1 MTRRILLTAAVAPPR
16 GRRARRGRPPP
27 SVAFKL
33 KVGRG
38 AGVPAVEATAVWVPN
53 TKDGTVSRVDPRT
66 RKVVKTIKL
75 GAPPRFTGYLDAAV
89 SAGGSVWLAR
99 DIGDE
104 VDRIDPKTNRLAAR
118 IHVESRPGGLAAGG
132 GYVWAFHFLGPYVTR
147 LDQTTGAKKVF
158 TVQGAAGTGIA
169 YAGDAVWLLTANPST
184 VIKLDPETG
193 AVLAK
198 VPVTP
203 SAPPKH
209 GIVETWWVAA
219 GGDSLWVVN
228 ANWDRVTRVDVATAK
243 VVASIPV
250 PVQIP
255 FGVAWYRGA
264 AWVAGA
270 GKVVRIDPATNKPS
284 GTVTLSS
291 RSQPVFTQVAAGPA
305 GLWATDY
312 DEGDALPPPRPVVSA
327 RERARPRPPP
337 PDRRLPRGRPRR
349 PLTRAVL
356 LREARVVREA
366 ASDERGIRVHRRR
379 RRSRGDDRREP
390 GGVRPPPDRAADDAR
405 RLRAR
410 PLDRAL
416 RPPPRRRRS

>member
-1 MTRRILLTAAVAPPR
+1 MTRRILLSAAAALLA
-16 GRRARRGRPPP
+16 GAGLAGAAPP

-53 TKDGTVSRVDPRT
+53 TKDGSVSRVDPRT
-66 RKVVKTIKL
+66 RKVVKTIKI
-75 GAPPRFTGYLDAAV
+75 GTPPRFTGYLDAAV
-89 SAGGSVWLAR
+89 SAGGSVWVAR
-99 DIGDE
+99 DGGDE
-104 VDRIDPKTNRLAAR
+104 VDRLDPKANRLVAR
-118 IHVESRPGGLAAGG
+118 IHVDSRPGGLAAGG
-132 GYVWAFHFLGPYVTR
+132 GYIWAFHFLGPYVTR
-147 LDQTTGAKKVF
+147 LDQTTEAKKVF

-169 YAGDAVWLLTANPST
+169 YAGEAVRLLTANPST
-184 VIKLDPETG
+184 LIKLDPETG
-193 AVLAK
+193 AVLAE

-203 SAPPKH
+203 KSPPKH

-228 ANWDRVTRVDVATAK
+228 ANWDRVTRVDVATAT

-270 GKVVRIDPATNKPS
+270 GKIVRIDPAPDKAAGP
-284 GTVTLSS
+284 VTLSA

-312 DEGDALPPPRPVVSA
+312 DEGMLY
-327 RERARPRPPP
+327 
-337 PDRRLPRGRPRR
+337 
-349 PLTRAVL
+349 
-356 LREARVVREA
+356 
-366 ASDERGIRVHRRR
+366 
-379 RRSRGDDRREP
+379 
-390 GGVRPPPDRAADDAR
+390 
-405 RLRAR
+405 RLRI
-410 PLDRAL
+410 P
-416 RPPPRRRRS
+416 

>member
-1 MTRRILLTAAVAPPR
+1 VTSRALLIVAVATLVSA
-16 GRRARRGRPPP
+16 GLAGAAPP

-38 AGVPAVEATAVWVPN
+38 AGVPAVESTAVWVPN
-53 TKDGTVSRVDPRT
+53 TKDGTVSRVDPHT

-75 GAPPRFTGYLDAAV
+75 GAPPRFTGYLDSAV

-104 VDRIDPKTNRLAAR
+104 VDRIDPKVNRLAAR
-118 IHVESRPGGLAAGG
+118 IHVDSRPGGLAAGG

-147 LDQTTGAKKVF
+147 LDETTGTKKVF

-184 VIKLDPETG
+184 LIKLDPDTG

-228 ANWDRVTRVDVATAK
+228 ANWDRVTRVGVATAK
-243 VVASIPV
+243 VVASISV

-264 AWVAGA
+264 PWVAGA

-284 GTVTLSS
+284 GTVTLSP

-312 DEGDALPPPRPVVSA
+312 DEGMLY
-327 RERARPRPPP
+327 
-337 PDRRLPRGRPRR
+337 
-349 PLTRAVL
+349 
-356 LREARVVREA
+356 
-366 ASDERGIRVHRRR
+366 
-379 RRSRGDDRREP
+379 
-390 GGVRPPPDRAADDAR
+390 
-405 RLRAR
+405 RLRV
-410 PLDRAL
+410 P
-416 RPPPRRRRS
+416 